1 MKGKKYLQQLFV
13 VLTIIIGIN
22 VWTGTS
28 GEIDAKAADIT
39 QPAPVNQVFPDSKL
53 AEIMRVRLGKTNVTD
68 FVSQDELNMIEIV
81 DTSYGPT
88 SGVNSIEGI
97 QYLNHL
103 NTLILQGGNVS
114 DIGPLSGLTSL
125 TTLVISSHKLSDI
138 RPLSNLTNLTILQI
152 NQNQISD
159 ISPLAGLINLTNLQI
174 NQNQISDISPLAGL
188 TNLTSLNMAQNKID
202 NISSLSSLTSLWS
215 LYMANNQISD
225 ISSLS
230 NLTKLYRLMFENNQ
244 VNNISVLS
252 HMADLS
258 YIDASNNQIS
268 DLSSLKD
275 LKNLSTISMTNQQI
289 DNKPMIYQSS
299 LVFVNNI
306 KDNTGALV
314 APETISENGNYKSP
328 NFTWN
333 LPNYINQVSYTFNQE
348 VTSSNGGI
356 AFSGSVIQPLT
367 QAPVLYNVIFDV
379 DGEET
384 SETIEVDSLLKA
396 PADPTKD
403 GYTFTGW
410 YDSPTGG
417 KKWDFKTDKMP
428 ANDIILYAQFS
439 INQYTVTLVEDGRI
453 ISQRV
458 DYEQSIQTPV
468 EPTKEGYTFIGWYD
482 APTKGNQ
489 WDFEKDKMPAND
501 ITLYAQFRE
510 NTSSGITPPSH
521 IDEKTTPSKTK
532 GILKAKANHDATGS
546 KVEKSNE
553 QSSQLPATGDN
564 SDFTVYLQVIGILFL
579 LVFFWVRRSIA
590 RNKE

>member
-1 MKGKKYLQQLFV
+1 
-13 VLTIIIGIN
+13 
-22 VWTGTS
+22 
-28 GEIDAKAADIT
+28 
-39 QPAPVNQVFPDSKL
+39 
-53 AEIMRVRLGKTNVTD
+53 
-68 FVSQDELNMIEIV
+68 
-81 DTSYGPT
+81 
-88 SGVNSIEGI
+88 
-97 QYLNHL
+97 
-103 NTLILQGGNVS
+103 
-114 DIGPLSGLTSL
+114 
-125 TTLVISSHKLSDI
+125 
-138 RPLSNLTNLTILQI
+138 
-152 NQNQISD
+152 D

-289 DNKPMIYQSS
+289 ENKPMIYQSS

-333 LPNYINQVSYTFNQE
+333 LPNYINEVSYTFNQE

-367 QAPVLYNVIFDV
+367 QAPVLYNAIFDV
-379 DGEET
+379 DGAET
-384 SETIEVDSLLKA
+384 SEAIETDNLLKA
-396 PADPTKD
+396 PVDPTKD

-453 ISQRV
+453 
-458 DYEQSIQTPV
+458 
-468 EPTKEGYTFIGWYD
+468 
-482 APTKGNQ
+482 
-489 WDFEKDKMPAND
+489 
-501 ITLYAQFRE
+501 
-510 NTSSGITPPSH
+510 
-521 IDEKTTPSKTK
+521 
-532 GILKAKANHDATGS
+532 
-546 KVEKSNE
+546 
-553 QSSQLPATGDN
+553 
-564 SDFTVYLQVIGILFL
+564 
-579 LVFFWVRRSIA
+579 
-590 RNKE
+590 